1 MHGLKGLFRPL
12 KAARGIFI
20 MEHKKSNTVFWLK
33 GLLWLF
39 AVMFLFTIVSKAAN
53 SLTMARVSVTS
64 PSARKLQYI
73 VNIEGRIGKNREV
86 PVLSQPDILVKSIF
100 VNEGQRVDKN
110 DMLARLDIADLCG
123 QIKDLKDNIKILK
136 LQNQALYNK
145 VSQDKK
151 RREKEISRAE
161 KDYEYIREKNKKAVL
176 QAENEFI
183 KAREALRNYKN
194 KRKQEGVTRAS
205 LKAAEEEKKK
215 ALMDLKELAKQE
227 EKAAKR
233 AVEDAKEADVTGK
246 ETEINNIS
254 IREFE
259 KKLKK
264 LYKLKKQKGRILAPR
279 DGVITAVLVSV
290 GQKTPDTSIFTM
302 TDDRA
307 GLKFAGQVLPEDAKY
322 IKTGDEVTVST
333 ADREEGGIEVTSFKM
348 DESGEFMDIMAILPA
363 KTFSIGETASIKV
376 VQESAK
382 YPCTIP
388 VTAVYY
394 DNGKSYVF
402 IVQTEDT
409 VLGKQEVAR
418 KMEVNVLEKNDV
430 YAALDASALPD
441 GSRIIADTDRYVED
455 GSRVRVMEE

>member
-1 MHGLKGLFRPL
+1 
-12 KAARGIFI
+12 

-194 KRKQEGVTRAS
+194 KRKQEGVTKAS
-205 LKAAEEEKKK
+205 LKAAAEEKKK
-215 ALMDLKELAKQE
+215 AFSDLKELAKQE
-227 EKAAKR
+227 EKTAKR
-233 AVEDAKEADVTGK
+233 AVEDAKEADFTGK

-254 IREFE
+254 IKEFE

-333 ADREEGGIEVTSFKM
+333 ADREEGGIEVTSFKT
-348 DESGEFMDIMAILPA
+348 DESG
-363 KTFSIGETASIKV
+363 
-376 VQESAK
+376 
-382 YPCTIP
+382 
-388 VTAVYY
+388 
-394 DNGKSYVF
+394 
-402 IVQTEDT
+402 QTEDT